1 MAKKRIAIALVLV
14 AVLLAGSIAAGT
26 FLEISQPV
34 SASLTIE
41 GIGGNSPS
49 FNILDNPATDTAGG
63 TSGHIASNDSY
74 VINFGG
80 LRFGRAQTATVGSAT
95 DSILYVENNY
105 AVDMSFDAVKT
116 GGSLG
121 KGTRIEVYNNVSIFG
136 IPEKPE
142 DELIL
147 TLEGADN
154 PEDWVLTVD
163 PGHSIPAWWSDVF
176 PAPLGFYVKIVNEDA
191 ASSPSEGWDPKVR
204 IVVRSD

>member
-1 MAKKRIAIALVLV
+1 MNRKRVLAAVVVV
-14 AVLLAGSIAAGT
+14 AAMLAGGITAGT
-26 FLEISQPV
+26 QLLIEQPV

-41 GIGGNSPS
+41 GIGNSPS
-49 FNILDNPATDTAGG
+49 FNILDNPATNTAGG

-74 VINFGG
+74 VIDFGG

-95 DSILYVENNY
+95 DPILYVENDY
-105 AVDMSFDAVKT
+105 ALDMSFDAVKT

-121 KGTRIEVYNNVSIFG
+121 RGVRIEVYNNVSIFS

-147 TLEGADN
+147 TLEGADE
-154 PEDWVLTVD
+154 PENWVLTVD

-176 PAPLGFYVKIVNEDA
+176 PAPLGFYIKIVNEDA
-191 ASSPSEGWDPKVR
+191 ASSPSEGWDPR
-204 IVVRSD
+204 INLLVRSD

>member
-1 MAKKRIAIALVLV
+1 MGEKRKPIAIGLV
-14 AVLLAGSIAAGT
+14 ALLLAGSIAAGT
-26 FLEISQPV
+26 ALEISQPV

-41 GIGGNSPS
+41 GIGNSPS

-74 VINFGG
+74 VIDFGG
-80 LRFGRAQTATVGSAT
+80 LRFGRAQTAIVGSAT
-95 DSILYVENNY
+95 DPILYVENNY
-105 AVDMSFDAVKT
+105 AVDMSFDAAKT

-147 TLEGADN
+147 TLEGADD
-154 PEDWVLTVD
+154 PENWEFTVD

-176 PAPLGFYVKIVNEDA
+176 PAPLGFYIKIVNEDA
-191 ASSPSEGWDPKVR
+191 TSSPSEGWDPKVR

>member
-1 MAKKRIAIALVLV
+1 MGTKKIVIALVLV

-26 FLEISQPV
+26 ALEISQPV

-41 GIGGNSPS
+41 GIGNSPS

-63 TSGHIASNDSY
+63 TSGRIAGNDSY
-74 VINFGG
+74 VVDFGG
-80 LRFGRAQTATVGSAT
+80 LSFGRAQTATVGSAT
-95 DSILYVENNY
+95 DPILYVEDNY
-105 AVDMSFDAVKT
+105 AADMSFDAIKT

-121 KGTRIEVYNNVSIFG
+121 KGIRIEVWNNVSIFG

-147 TLEGADN
+147 TLEGTEN

-176 PAPLGFYVKIVNEDA
+176 GQPLGFYIKIVNDNA
-191 ASSPSEGWDPKVR
+191 ASSPSEGWDPR
-204 IVVRSD
+204 INLLASSD